1 MTTPP
6 HTPPPAGLQA
16 CPDTVE
22 GDRAQP
28 GTPLRAVERPRTR
41 AIRRRFEPEN
51 LPSFQAPDFYARCG
65 YETYG
70 VEVDY
75 PPGHT
80 NHLMR
85 KDL

>member
-1 MTTPP
+1 MTWRIER
-6 HTPPPAGLQA
+6 GLDERAEEAITDGLVEHNQQA
-16 CPDTVE
+16 S
-22 GDRAQP
+22 A
-28 GTPLRAVERPRTR
+28 